1 MRNFS
6 LVFLVIF
13 FTVNYTLNA
22 QSFEKNKALS
32 KQKELLD
39 SGIKKVK
46 KNNFEAALKDFDK
59 AIELNPS
66 SNLAHE
72 ILFNRAQLK
81 RKELKE
87 FNSALKDYN
96 LAIKLNPSYV
106 RAYVYRS
113 ILYKRNFKNFSKA
126 LENIKKSIEID
137 PDCGV
142 CWTELGFWSGE
153 QIPIEDRFFALE
165 KAIELGVDLDFDGVF
180 EPSYYLYGNIANIR
194 LFNTDTTNEDYIET
208 INYYQKSIDNYE
220 EMDVDG
226 DGENDNPG
234 YLESYY
240 YFQSVIYSEYLNQP
254 DKAIEK
260 IDKAI
265 ELNPLDKDFYEF
277 KSSVFYKMGEF
288 EAAIEN
294 YNSSKKIQPK
304 LRYNEYFS
312 SYDVFY
318 PYIDLDR
325 DLDSI
330 KLPIDI
336 KVKIDINNILGLETR
351 SNQFFMSLDYSF
363 YTQQGPI
370 FLNHKK
376 DTIDFFDFE
385 KKSIIN
391 PIFINSDRTEKTS
404 LSYFGFD
411 NVNITD
417 DHIYYNT
424 VKTDFFHNWDLK
436 NYPFDKQNLQFEIKA
451 EIDTS
456 IVRLSESKFYKSSFK
471 KVSGLIKGYKIDS
484 IKFKERFEVQ
494 NNVNTFYPGINREDV
509 YSIASFNI
517 QISRSGGW
525 LFLKLFLG
533 SYLAFFISW
542 IVFFIPTKE
551 FGSRISLAVGG
562 IFGAIGNRYF
572 VDSSL
577 PVVQVLTK
585 ADIINNLIL
594 FLLILNILIVIFQK
608 NKIYNIKFLKQNK
621 NAMIFT
627 GILFLVLNS
636 FIILI

>member
-22 QSFEKNKALS
+22 QSFDKNKALN

-46 KNNFEAALKDFDK
+46 ENNFEAALKDFDI

-81 RKELKE
+81 RIELKK
-87 FNSALKDYN
+87 FNSALEDYN
-96 LAIKLNPSYV
+96 LAIELNKSFV
-106 RAYVYRS
+106 KAYVYRS
-113 ILYKRNFKNFSKA
+113 ILYQRNFKNDFKA
-126 LENIKKSIEID
+126 LEDIKKSIEID
-137 PDCGV
+137 SSCGS
-142 CWTELGFWSGE
+142 CWMQLGYSDQISFEE
-153 QIPIEDRFFALE
+153 QFFALE
-165 KAIELGVDLDFDGVF
+165 KAFELGVDIDFDGVF
-180 EPSYYLYGNIANIR
+180 EPSYYLYNQIGTVR
-194 LFNTDTTNEDYIET
+194 FYNTDSTDEDYIET
-208 INYYQKSIDNYE
+208 INYFQKCIDNYE

-226 DGENDNPG
+226 DGEYDNSG
-234 YLESYY
+234 YLENSYY
-240 YFQSVIYSEYLNQP
+240 MQANIYLELLNQP
-254 DKAIEK
+254 NKALERINKAFEINPSNIDFHVIK
-260 IDKAI
+260 SKIFYKIGEIDKAI
-265 ELNPLDKDFYEF
+265 
-277 KSSVFYKMGEF
+277 KS
-288 EAAIEN
+288 
-294 YNSSKKIQPK
+294 YNTSKKIKPK
-304 LRYNEYFS
+304 LYYNDYLNNNS
-312 SYDVFY
+312 IY

-363 YTQQGPI
+363 YTQQGPA
-370 FLNHKK
+370 FLNHKE
-376 DTIDFFDFE
+376 DTINFFDFE
-385 KKSIIN
+385 KNSRIN

-436 NYPFDKQNLQFEIKA
+436 DYPFDKQNLQFEIKA

-471 KVSGLIKGYKIDS
+471 KVNGLIKGYKIDS

-509 YSIASFNI
+509 YSIASFNV

-533 SYLAFFISW
+533 SYLAFLISW
-542 IVFFIPTKE
+542 IVFFIPAKE

-608 NKIYNIKFLKQNK
+608 NKRYNIKFLGKNK

-627 GILFLVLNS
+627 GILFLVLN
-636 FIILI
+636 FLIILI